1 MSLENLKITDEQI
14 SQNGV
19 TSAPD
24 KLSGTAAENKAVFDR
39 LVKNIVAKAVNAIIA
54 DLTSASG
61 AGEIGAL
68 TLDGKESSVQALL
81 TSTSILLKKTSDDF
95 IAFDELIKTQEGAQ
109 NIGALT
115 LEGEA
120 STVQSVLTKSA
131 TLLKQTS
138 EDLKELN
145 DLIKSF
151 EGAASV
157 GAKSSSGEAT
167 NVQTLITSIEMAANK
182 AVKDAAEAIKIANL
196 AVGGDLSEYVKKT
209 DLATVD
215 GEAGLV
221 KLSSTSGVVAYGDG
235 LGLQGAYND
244 EIDMRLG
251 NKAIT
256 PQNFDRA
263 VKSAMTSEEYRSA
276 LTDAEKASAQAWLGI
291 DTSGGGASPFT
302 IVTKS
307 VTLNKDNWS
316 EWGNMSGVS
325 MGYIDT
331 VGLGRT
337 PNTTK
342 LKVLLVDINQYSTL
356 EQRKASEEAC
366 IYASFFAMEPDN
378 EYDWYVNLG
387 ITGTVPTV
395 DIPIT
400 VTAIFEEATS

>member
-209 DLATVD
+209 DLASVD

-221 KLSSTSGVVAYGDG
+221 KLSSTSGIVTYGDG
-235 LGLQGAYND
+235 LELQSAYND

-325 MGYIDT
+325 MGYMDT
-331 VGLGRT
+331 VGLGST